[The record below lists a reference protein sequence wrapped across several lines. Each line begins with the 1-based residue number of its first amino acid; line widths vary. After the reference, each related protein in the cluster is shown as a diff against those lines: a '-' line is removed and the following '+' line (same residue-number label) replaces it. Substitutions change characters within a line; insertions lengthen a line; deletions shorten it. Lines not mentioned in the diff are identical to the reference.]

1 MKIQPNPFKA
11 ALAEAPVPDFARFQQ
26 GSAPVASLDNVAS
39 TPSSETQVHCVRTA
53 VRIMDILKC
62 FSRET
67 PELRLTELS
76 LRVGLSKSTVHR
88 LIKALTSGGFLVTDK
103 SERVYRLGP
112 AVRSLSFTAH
122 EQFDLRATALPHMQ
136 EASRSCG
143 VTIFLATREKAE
155 VVYLEKVEPPE
166 MPIRLTAGAGQRR
179 PVHCTGLGKVL
190 LAFGDQQEVE
200 SLLRSADLRRFTPST
215 IDSPAALL
223 EECARIRQ
231 QGFAVDNR
239 ESNELVVCAAA
250 PIRDASARIVA
261 AISGA
266 AFNISTESARFR
278 EIRETIVRTAA
289 LISASLG

>member
-1 MKIQPNPFKA
+1 MTP
-11 ALAEAPVPDFARFQQ
+11 
-26 GSAPVASLDNVAS
+26 GAPVACLDIAS
-39 TPSSETQVHCVRTA
+39 KTPDAPCVHSVRTV
-53 VRIMDILKC
+53 VRTIEILKC

-67 PELRLTELS
+67 PELRLTEIS
-76 LRVGLSKSTVHR
+76 LRVGLNKSTVHR
-88 LIKALTSGGFLVTDK
+88 LIKALAAGGFLVTDK

-112 AVRSLSFTAH
+112 AIRSLSFTAH

-143 VTIFLATREKAE
+143 VTIFLGTREKSE

-179 PVHCTGLGKVL
+179 PLHCTGLGKVL
-190 LAFGDQQEVE
+190 LAFDDQQEIE
-200 SLLRSADLRRFTPST
+200 SLLLSADLRRFTPST

-239 ESNELVVCAAA
+239 ESNEMVVCAAA
-250 PIRDASARIVA
+250 PIRDASGRVVA

-266 AFNISTESARFR
+266 AFNVSTEGARFR